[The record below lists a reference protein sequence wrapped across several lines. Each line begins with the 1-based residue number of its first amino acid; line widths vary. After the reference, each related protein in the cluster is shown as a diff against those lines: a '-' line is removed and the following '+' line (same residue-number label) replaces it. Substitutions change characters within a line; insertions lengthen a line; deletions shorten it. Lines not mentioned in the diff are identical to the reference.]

1 MRWKTV
7 AEAQLVHIGLVT
19 PWYGA
24 ELTGGAERTAWQ
36 VATGLAERGH
46 LVEVFTTCA
55 RAFADDWGANARPS
69 GTSVE
74 HGVTIHRFPVDAR
87 DAERFNRAN
96 AILLGRPAS
105 YYREQRA
112 PRERDVADD
121 FVQCGIRSSAAVA
134 ALRDA
139 ADGFDAVLVLPY
151 PYGLCL
157 DAVESL
163 GRRAILQPC
172 LHDEPYAY
180 LPATERAVRRAGLL
194 VFNAFGERVLAE
206 RLFGPAVAL
215 TSMVV
220 GQWVEDAP
228 PARPVDRIGSFR
240 PRDHRYVLYLGRRD
254 ATKNVDM
261 LVESFATF
269 RRNERIATLE
279 LVLIGPGRHSF
290 ADPRHGIVDLGQV
303 DEAQKTALLAHALA
317 IAQPSVNES
326 FSRALM
332 EGWRVGKP
340 ALVNSRC
347 AATAEAVRV
356 ADGGWTASTKAEW
369 SMALAA
375 LDRSSAAE
383 RDRMGACGRAYVEEE
398 TNRERILDRYEA
410 AIRSVRAPRQPSPFT
425 AAPAPAMLRAFGE
438 RACRTIMYAGPLDA
452 RAGLGDLLSGFAHA
466 LSFGIDARLVLLG
479 TFDPHTADVFADAVR
494 AARLGDRVVAVD
506 DTSPEVATACYR
518 SADLFWS
525 FADEGP
531 SQLVDALGFGVP
543 IIAFANAQARAVL
556 GPSGLLMR
564 VREDH
569 RTLAGLATLVLRD
582 TALRDVLLAGQRRR
596 FARLHDVGELERT
609 A

>member
-1 MRWKTV
+1 M
-7 AEAQLVHIGLVT
+7 HIGLVT
-19 PWYGA
+19 PWYGT

-46 LVEVFTTCA
+46 LLEVFTTCA
-55 RAFADDWGANARPS
+55 RAFADDWGTNARPS
-69 GTSVE
+69 GTGVE
-74 HGVTIHRFPVDAR
+74 RGVTVHRFPVDPR
-87 DAERFNRAN
+87 DPERFDRAN

-112 PRERDVADD
+112 SRERDVADD
-121 FVQCGIRSSAAVA
+121 FVQCGIRSSAAIA
-134 ALRDA
+134 ALHEA

-157 DAVESL
+157 DAVDAL

-180 LPATERAVRRAGLL
+180 LPAIERAIRRAGLL
-194 VFNAFGERVLAE
+194 VFNARGERVLAE

-215 TSMVV
+215 TSAVV
-220 GQWVEDAP
+220 GQWVDEAP
-228 PARPVDRIGSFR
+228 PARAVERIGSFR

-254 ATKNVDM
+254 ATKNVDL
-261 LVESFATF
+261 LVESFAMF

-279 LVLIGPGRHSF
+279 LVLIGPGRQSF
-290 ADPRHGIVDLGQV
+290 ADPRHGIVDLGKV
-303 DEAQKTALLAHALA
+303 DEAQKAALLAHAWA

-332 EGWRVGKP
+332 EGWREGKP
-340 ALVNSRC
+340 VLVNSRC
-347 AATAEAVRV
+347 AATAEAVRAV
-356 ADGGWTASTKAEW
+356 DGGWTASTKAEW
-369 SMALAA
+369 STALAA
-375 LDRSSAAE
+375 LDRLPPAE
-383 RDRMGACGRAYVEEE
+383 RDRTGARGRAYVDEE
-398 TNRERILDRYEA
+398 TDRERILDRYEA
-410 AIRSVRAPRQPSPFT
+410 AIRSVRAPRRPSPFT
-425 AAPAPAMLRAFGE
+425 VAPAAAMLRAFDE

-452 RAGLGDLLSGFAHA
+452 TAALGDLLSGFAHA
-466 LSFGIDARLVLLG
+466 LSFGIDARLVLVG
-479 TFDPHTADVFADAVR
+479 AFDPQTANVFAQAVR

-543 IIAFANAQARAVL
+543 IIAFANPRARAVL

-564 VREDH
+564 ARDDH
-569 RTLAGLATLVLRD
+569 RTLAGVATLLLRD

-596 FARLHDVGELERT
+596 FATLHEIGELERT